1 MIPLLIS
8 HLSEITLFGL
18 PLIDLPALQEMLT
31 RFLLNTLV
39 VGVIVHFLYYP
50 KSQRRDYYFTFLLL
64 SVSIFMLIYLMD
76 GSKIKVGA
84 ALGLFAVFGI
94 IRYRTESI
102 VIRDMTYLFFI
113 VALSVVN
120 AMSVRLSVIELL
132 IANALFFFTAWIAE
146 SNHLVRHTSCKFIKY
161 DNIELIRPE
170 KRAELIAD
178 LEKRTGLK
186 VIRVEI
192 GTIDFLRDCTL
203 LKMHYIKPDNE
214 QTNSV
219 NTLTEI
225 SKRYDE

>member
-192 GTIDFLRDCTL
+192 GTIDFLRDSTL

-225 SKRYDE
+225 PKRYDE

>member
-225 SKRYDE
+225 HKRYDE

>member
-225 SKRYDE
+225 PKHYDE